1 MVGTSRRSRKSAGTL
16 FVPLPGNQ
24 ESRLQELVEELPADH
39 LARQIVQAVNRLDL
53 SEFLASY
60 HGQGSLPYRPDVL
73 LRVVL
78 NGRVNAKP
86 QIRSLSAFPK
96 TVELVNADFK
106 EHRRLR
112 RFSGRGLQR
121 AEAEVGLLVLVNNL
135 LVCLRYAVPPQPAK
149 ENRAKLGKC
158 REIKPDD
165 L

>member
-1 MVGTSRRSRKSAGTL
+1 MVGTSRWSRKSAGTL

-86 QIRSLSAFPK
+86 QIRSLSAFPIPK
-96 TVELVNADFK
+96 QRWGAI
-106 EHRRLR
+106 RRKSIGRCLTCNWWTTWIR
-112 RFSGRGLQR
+112 R
-121 AEAEVGLLVLVNNL
+121 
-135 LVCLRYAVPPQPAK
+135 
-149 ENRAKLGKC
+149 
-158 REIKPDD
+158 
-165 L
+165 

>member
-16 FVPLPGNQ
+16 FMPLPGNQ

-60 HGQGSLPYRPDVL
+60 HGQGLVAVSTRCIAP
-73 LRVVL
+73 
-78 NGRVNAKP
+78 GGA
-86 QIRSLSAFPK
+86 QRSSKRKA
-96 TVELVNADFK
+96 ADK
-106 EHRRLR
+106 IVISVSENRGVGERRLQR
-112 RFSGRGLQR
+112 TSQAPPFLRSWPATGRGRGRLAGPGQ
-121 AEAEVGLLVLVNNL
+121 
-135 LVCLRYAVPPQPAK
+135 QPAGVFALRSTSATG
-149 ENRAKLGKC
+149 EGDCAKLGKC